1 MFKNYFI
8 VALRNI
14 KRSKVFSIINIC
26 GLAIGLA
33 VSSMIL
39 MYVVNELTYDRFHE
53 NQENIYRVTAIL
65 EAQGNKL
72 TGPITMAPLAPK
84 LNAEYPDVKHAARMS
99 SQNRPVVEYEDKQLY
114 QNNVYYVDPQFFD
127 IFTIKFLKGD
137 PEKSLEDPFSL
148 VLTQETAEKYFGDD
162 NPIGKVLTFNS
173 SNEYTVT
180 GIVEKMPSN
189 SHLSFE
195 MLGSFSTLYSLNG
208 PEMMEIWLMNS
219 YTTYVELQDGVTK
232 EQFEPKLREIIKEN
246 VETHPIAIQYGF
258 KGDLKLQPLK
268 DIHLRSHFT
277 FDDDNSRDTAFIYI
291 YSAVALFIL
300 LIACIN
306 FMNLS
311 TARSASR
318 AREVGMRKVI
328 GAERGRLIRQFLGES
343 VLMSFL
349 GLLIALALIEFLLP
363 IFSKLV
369 NVSLV
374 YNIFKNWQISLG
386 LLSISVIVGLIAG
399 IYPAFFLSSFK
410 PVKVLKGTLKAG
422 SGSKIFRDVLVVFQ
436 FVISIALIICT
447 LTMLNQLSY
456 MKNKPLGFDKYQI
469 VIVPLRG
476 SDIRSNKEVF
486 KSKILALENVKSAS
500 LASNYPGDRGS
511 MELLMNFEGFEDE
524 KPQVMKIE
532 EVDYDYFSTLGIE
545 FVQGRNFSEEMQTD
559 DEAFV
564 INEALATKLGW
575 EDAVGKEVYWTDVEN
590 PNAPLDENTM
600 VEKTYKVIGVIKNY
614 HFEPLRNLIRPV
626 LIQLQN
632 TQVSELVVKISPKN
646 ITKTISSI
654 REEWSGLSPNR
665 PFNYHFL
672 DDRLAEQYI
681 NEQRQSQ
688 TIIYLTIIAIFIA
701 CLGLFGLSTFIA
713 EQRRKEIGIRKVLG
727 ASAKSISV
735 KLSRELTQWIII
747 ANVIAWPAAYFA
759 MKNWLQNFAYKT
771 PIHFGIFIIA
781 GLGAILIALFT
792 ISYHT
797 LKAATTNPADVMKY
811 E

>member
-1 MFKNYFI
+1 
-8 VALRNI
+8 
-14 KRSKVFSIINIC
+14 
-26 GLAIGLA
+26 
-33 VSSMIL
+33 
-39 MYVVNELTYDRFHE
+39 
-53 NQENIYRVTAIL
+53 
-65 EAQGNKL
+65 
-72 TGPITMAPLAPK
+72 
-84 LNAEYPDVKHAARMS
+84 
-99 SQNRPVVEYEDKQLY
+99 
-114 QNNVYYVDPQFFD
+114 
-127 IFTIKFLKGD
+127 
-137 PEKSLEDPFSL
+137 
-148 VLTQETAEKYFGDD
+148 
-162 NPIGKVLTFNS
+162 
-173 SNEYTVT
+173 
-180 GIVEKMPSN
+180 
-189 SHLSFE
+189 
-195 MLGSFSTLYSLNG
+195 
-208 PEMMEIWLMNS
+208 
-219 YTTYVELQDGVTK
+219 
-232 EQFEPKLREIIKEN
+232 
-246 VETHPIAIQYGF
+246 
-258 KGDLKLQPLK
+258 
-268 DIHLRSHFT
+268 
-277 FDDDNSRDTAFIYI
+277 
-291 YSAVALFIL
+291 
-300 LIACIN
+300 
-306 FMNLS
+306 
-311 TARSASR
+311 
-318 AREVGMRKVI
+318 
-328 GAERGRLIRQFLGES
+328 
-343 VLMSFL
+343 MSFL

-374 YNIFKNWQISLG
+374 YNIFQNWRISLG